1 MTPGGIRAR
10 LRPCALHALGEN
22 FTAQAIA
29 FKINHLHKSHAAEKR
44 LRDHRFGAPT
54 QFMPLCTTVAAVRPS
69 GADVKRQ
76 KRGGTAIRLGRADPP
91 DMTNPIPPPP
101 QPTAVSAFLR
111 GLDRRAR
118 LLALVQSGDATAA
131 QRALDAAARV
141 FATEAGQWPIAQWP
155 RQYWRLLL
163 STPSMRH
170 TGSAAG
176 PLPGIARLPPQ
187 VRAALLLHL
196 VAALGEADAAAALG
210 IDVDAYQLR
219 IRDALPRDA
228 LGQPDLDVWRA
239 WRAAAQRALDA
250 MPEAADDAPVP
261 PQPPVTQADEAGDAA
276 RHRRRMRWLWLGV
289 ALCAVALVASFFL
302 HPRGRELLDSWR
314 NHVQVE
320 PLPPAA
326 APKARFDPADPALHP
341 DRALLAEPGTL
352 QLALQLPLLAWL
364 ATEAADA
371 LPAPPLA
378 PAFADTA
385 SAVPAEPT
393 PAASLSER
401 MRAWDQLSP
410 LQRARQRGAL
420 AEWQALPTEEQAL
433 LRRLAARF
441 AALPSTE
448 QQALRE
454 RYAALSFDA
463 HRGWHLGPRLG
474 RDWPRIGALFAYV
487 EPGEREAL
495 LRLLRAAS
503 AEELDTLAR
512 LAQITPPEARAAL
525 RRELLAQL
533 PAQRT
538 AWLQARLQQ

>member
-1 MTPGGIRAR
+1 MT
-10 LRPCALHALGEN
+10 E
-22 FTAQAIA
+22 
-29 FKINHLHKSHAAEKR
+29 SH
-44 LRDHRFGAPT
+44 PS
-54 QFMPLCTTVAAVRPS
+54 PPPSAAV
-69 GADVKRQ
+69 A
-76 KRGGTAIRLGRADPP
+76 
-91 DMTNPIPPPP
+91 
-101 QPTAVSAFLR
+101 AFLR

-118 LLALVQSGDATAA
+118 LLALVQSGDAQAA
-131 QRALDAAARV
+131 PRALDAAARV
-141 FATEAGQWPIAQWP
+141 FASEAGQWPIAQWP

-163 STPSMRH
+163 STPSMRQ
-170 TGSAAG
+170 TGAVTAG
-176 PLPGIARLPPQ
+176 PLPGIARLPAQ

-196 VAALGEADAAAALG
+196 VAALDEADAAAALG
-210 IDVDAYQLR
+210 IEVDAYQLR

-250 MPEAADDAPVP
+250 LPETAAAAPAP
-261 PQPPVTQADEAGDAA
+261 APSTAQPDQGADAA
-276 RHRRRMRWLWLGV
+276 RHRRRMRWLSLGV
-289 ALCAVALVASFFL
+289 AACAFALLASFFL
-302 HPRGRELLDSWR
+302 HQRGRELLDSWR

-320 PLPPAA
+320 PLPPAV

-352 QLALQLPLLAWL
+352 QLARQLPLLAWL

-371 LPAPPLA
+371 LPPPPLA
-378 PAFADTA
+378 PAFPDTA
-385 SAVPAEPT
+385 SA
-393 PAASLSER
+393 AAVDPLAGSDLSER
-401 MRAWDQLSP
+401 IRAWDRLSP
-410 LQRARQRGAL
+410 SQRARQRGAL
-420 AEWQALPTEEQAL
+420 EEWQALPAEEQAL
-433 LRRLAARF
+433 LGRLAARF
-441 AALPSTE
+441 AALPSAE
-448 QQALRE
+448 QLALRE
-454 RYAALSFDA
+454 RYASLSFDA

-525 RRELLAQL
+525 RRELLAQA
-533 PAQRT
+533 PAQRA

>member
-1 MTPGGIRAR
+1 MTES
-10 LRPCALHALGEN
+10 RPP
-22 FTAQAIA
+22 
-29 FKINHLHKSHAAEKR
+29 S
-44 LRDHRFGAPT
+44 P
-54 QFMPLCTTVAAVRPS
+54 PSAAV
-69 GADVKRQ
+69 A
-76 KRGGTAIRLGRADPP
+76 
-91 DMTNPIPPPP
+91 
-101 QPTAVSAFLR
+101 AFLR

-118 LLALVQSGDATAA
+118 LLALVQSGDAQAA
-131 QRALDAAARV
+131 PRALDAAARV
-141 FATEAGQWPIAQWP
+141 FASDAGQWPIAQWP

-163 STPSMRH
+163 STPSMRQ
-170 TGSAAG
+170 TGAGATG

-196 VAALGEADAAAALG
+196 VAALDEADAAAALG
-210 IDVDAYQLR
+210 IEVDAYQRR

-261 PQPPVTQADEAGDAA
+261 PQPPVTQENKATDAA

-289 ALCAVALVASFFL
+289 AVCAVALVASFFL

-314 NHVQVE
+314 NHVRVE

-326 APKARFDPADPALHP
+326 APRARFDPADPALHP
-341 DRALLAEPGTL
+341 DRNLLAEPGTL

-364 ATEAADA
+364 ATEAPEA
-371 LPAPPLA
+371 LPLPPLA

-385 SAVPAEPT
+385 SAAPADSS
-393 PAASLSER
+393 AGSDLAER
-401 MRAWDQLSP
+401 MRAWDRLSP
-410 LQRARQRGAL
+410 LQRAQQRGAL
-420 AEWQALPTEEQAL
+420 AEWQALPADEQAL
-433 LRRLAARF
+433 LRRLAARL
-441 AALPSTE
+441 AALPSAE

-487 EPGEREAL
+487 APGEREAV

-503 AEELDTLAR
+503 VEELDTLAR

-525 RRELLAQL
+525 RRQLLAQL

-538 AWLQARLQQ
+538 AWLRARLQQ

>member
-1 MTPGGIRAR
+1 MT
-10 LRPCALHALGEN
+10 E
-22 FTAQAIA
+22 
-29 FKINHLHKSHAAEKR
+29 SH
-44 LRDHRFGAPT
+44 PS
-54 QFMPLCTTVAAVRPS
+54 PPPSAAV
-69 GADVKRQ
+69 A
-76 KRGGTAIRLGRADPP
+76 
-91 DMTNPIPPPP
+91 
-101 QPTAVSAFLR
+101 AFLR

-118 LLALVQSGDATAA
+118 LLALVQSGDAQAA
-131 QRALDAAARV
+131 PRALDAAARV
-141 FATEAGQWPIAQWP
+141 FASEAGQWPIAQWP

-163 STPSMRH
+163 STPSMRQ
-170 TGSAAG
+170 TGAVTAG
-176 PLPGIARLPPQ
+176 PLPGIARLPAQ

-196 VAALGEADAAAALG
+196 VAALDEADAAAALG
-210 IDVDAYQLR
+210 IEVDAYQLR

-250 MPEAADDAPVP
+250 LPETAAAAPAP
-261 PQPPVTQADEAGDAA
+261 APSTAQPDQGADAA
-276 RHRRRMRWLWLGV
+276 RHRHRRRMRWLWLGV
-289 ALCAVALVASFFL
+289 AACAFALLASFFL
-302 HPRGRELLDSWR
+302 HQRGRELLDSWR

-320 PLPPAA
+320 PLPPAV

-352 QLALQLPLLAWL
+352 QLARQLPLLAWL

-371 LPAPPLA
+371 LPPPPLA
-378 PAFADTA
+378 PAFPDTA
-385 SAVPAEPT
+385 SA
-393 PAASLSER
+393 AAVDPLAGSDLSER
-401 MRAWDQLSP
+401 IRAWDRLSP
-410 LQRARQRGAL
+410 SQRAQQRGAL
-420 AEWQALPTEEQAL
+420 EEWQALPAEEQAL
-433 LRRLAARF
+433 LGRLAARF
-441 AALPSTE
+441 AALPSAE
-448 QQALRE
+448 QLALRE
-454 RYAALSFDA
+454 RYASLSFDA

-525 RRELLAQL
+525 RRELLAQA
-533 PAQRT
+533 PAQRA

>member
-1 MTPGGIRAR
+1 MT
-10 LRPCALHALGEN
+10 E
-22 FTAQAIA
+22 
-29 FKINHLHKSHAAEKR
+29 SH
-44 LRDHRFGAPT
+44 PS
-54 QFMPLCTTVAAVRPS
+54 PPPSAAV
-69 GADVKRQ
+69 A
-76 KRGGTAIRLGRADPP
+76 
-91 DMTNPIPPPP
+91 
-101 QPTAVSAFLR
+101 AFLR

-118 LLALVQSGDATAA
+118 LLALVQSGDAQAA
-131 QRALDAAARV
+131 PRALDAAARV
-141 FATEAGQWPIAQWP
+141 FASEAGQWPIAQWP

-163 STPSMRH
+163 STPSMRQ
-170 TGSAAG
+170 TGAVTAG
-176 PLPGIARLPPQ
+176 PLPGIARLPAQ

-196 VAALGEADAAAALG
+196 VAALDEADAAAALG
-210 IDVDAYQLR
+210 IEVDAYQLR

-250 MPEAADDAPVP
+250 LPETAAAAPAP
-261 PQPPVTQADEAGDAA
+261 APSTAQPDQGADAA

-289 ALCAVALVASFFL
+289 AACAFALLASFFL
-302 HPRGRELLDSWR
+302 HQRGRELLDSWR

-320 PLPPAA
+320 PLPPAV

-352 QLALQLPLLAWL
+352 QLARQLPLLAWL

-371 LPAPPLA
+371 LPPPPLA
-378 PAFADTA
+378 PAFPDTA
-385 SAVPAEPT
+385 SA
-393 PAASLSER
+393 AAVDPLAGSDLSER
-401 MRAWDQLSP
+401 IRAWDRLSP
-410 LQRARQRGAL
+410 SQRAQQRGAL
-420 AEWQALPTEEQAL
+420 EEWQALPAEEQAL
-433 LRRLAARF
+433 LGRLAARF
-441 AALPSTE
+441 AALPSAE
-448 QQALRE
+448 QLALRE
-454 RYAALSFDA
+454 RYASLSFDA

-525 RRELLAQL
+525 RRELLAQA
-533 PAQRT
+533 PAQRA

>member
-1 MTPGGIRAR
+1 MT
-10 LRPCALHALGEN
+10 E
-22 FTAQAIA
+22 
-29 FKINHLHKSHAAEKR
+29 SH
-44 LRDHRFGAPT
+44 PS
-54 QFMPLCTTVAAVRPS
+54 PPPSAAV
-69 GADVKRQ
+69 A
-76 KRGGTAIRLGRADPP
+76 
-91 DMTNPIPPPP
+91 
-101 QPTAVSAFLR
+101 AFLR

-118 LLALVQSGDATAA
+118 LLALVQSGDAQAA
-131 QRALDAAARV
+131 PRALDAAARV
-141 FATEAGQWPIAQWP
+141 FASEAGQWPIAQWP

-163 STPSMRH
+163 STPSMRQ
-170 TGSAAG
+170 TGAVTAG
-176 PLPGIARLPPQ
+176 PLPGIARLPAQ

-196 VAALGEADAAAALG
+196 VAALDEADAAAALG
-210 IDVDAYQLR
+210 IEVDAYQLR

-250 MPEAADDAPVP
+250 LPETAAAAPATAP
-261 PQPPVTQADEAGDAA
+261 STAQPDQGADAA
-276 RHRRRMRWLWLGV
+276 RHRRRMRWLSLGV
-289 ALCAVALVASFFL
+289 AACAFALLASFFL
-302 HPRGRELLDSWR
+302 HQRGRELLDSWR

-320 PLPPAA
+320 PLPPAV

-352 QLALQLPLLAWL
+352 QLARQLPLLAWL

-371 LPAPPLA
+371 LPPPPLA
-378 PAFADTA
+378 PAFPDTA
-385 SAVPAEPT
+385 SA
-393 PAASLSER
+393 AAVDPLAGSDLSER
-401 MRAWDQLSP
+401 IRAWDRLSP
-410 LQRARQRGAL
+410 SQRARQRGAL
-420 AEWQALPTEEQAL
+420 EEWQALPAEEQAL
-433 LRRLAARF
+433 LGRLAARF
-441 AALPSTE
+441 AALPSAE
-448 QQALRE
+448 QLALRE
-454 RYAALSFDA
+454 RYASLSFDA

-525 RRELLAQL
+525 RRELLAQA
-533 PAQRT
+533 PAQRA

>member
-1 MTPGGIRAR
+1 MTES
-10 LRPCALHALGEN
+10 RPP
-22 FTAQAIA
+22 
-29 FKINHLHKSHAAEKR
+29 S
-44 LRDHRFGAPT
+44 P
-54 QFMPLCTTVAAVRPS
+54 PSAAV
-69 GADVKRQ
+69 A
-76 KRGGTAIRLGRADPP
+76 
-91 DMTNPIPPPP
+91 
-101 QPTAVSAFLR
+101 AFLR

-118 LLALVQSGDATAA
+118 LLALVQSGDAQAA
-131 QRALDAAARV
+131 PRALDAAARV
-141 FATEAGQWPIAQWP
+141 FASDAGQWPIAQWP

-163 STPSMRH
+163 STPSMRQ
-170 TGSAAG
+170 TGAGASG

-196 VAALGEADAAAALG
+196 VAALDEADAAAALG
-210 IDVDAYQLR
+210 IEVDAYQRR

-250 MPEAADDAPVP
+250 MPEAAEDAPVP
-261 PQPPVTQADEAGDAA
+261 SQPPVTQEDKAGDAA

-289 ALCAVALVASFFL
+289 AVCAVALVASFFL

-314 NHVQVE
+314 NHVRVE

-326 APKARFDPADPALHP
+326 APKARFDPADLALHP
-341 DRALLAEPGTL
+341 DRNLLAEPGTL

-364 ATEAADA
+364 ATEAPDA
-371 LPAPPLA
+371 LPLPPLA

-385 SAVPAEPT
+385 STAPADSS
-393 PAASLSER
+393 AGSDLAER
-401 MRAWDQLSP
+401 MRAWDRLSP
-410 LQRARQRGAL
+410 KQRAQQRGAL
-420 AEWQALPTEEQAL
+420 AEWQALPADEQAL
-433 LRRLAARF
+433 LRRLAARL
-441 AALPSTE
+441 AALPSAE

-487 EPGEREAL
+487 APGEREAL
-495 LRLLRAAS
+495 LQLLRAAS

-525 RRELLAQL
+525 RRELLAQV
-533 PAQRT
+533 PMQRA

>member
-1 MTPGGIRAR
+1 MT
-10 LRPCALHALGEN
+10 E
-22 FTAQAIA
+22 
-29 FKINHLHKSHAAEKR
+29 SH
-44 LRDHRFGAPT
+44 PS
-54 QFMPLCTTVAAVRPS
+54 PPPSAAV
-69 GADVKRQ
+69 A
-76 KRGGTAIRLGRADPP
+76 
-91 DMTNPIPPPP
+91 
-101 QPTAVSAFLR
+101 AFLR

-118 LLALVQSGDATAA
+118 LLALVQSGDAQAA
-131 QRALDAAARV
+131 PRALDAAARV
-141 FATEAGQWPIAQWP
+141 FASEAGQWPIAQWP

-163 STPSMRH
+163 STPSMRQ
-170 TGSAAG
+170 TGAVTAG
-176 PLPGIARLPPQ
+176 PLPGIARLPAQ

-196 VAALGEADAAAALG
+196 VAALDEADAAAALG
-210 IDVDAYQLR
+210 IEVDAYQLR

-250 MPEAADDAPVP
+250 LPETAAAAPAP
-261 PQPPVTQADEAGDAA
+261 APSTAQPDQGADAA
-276 RHRRRMRWLWLGV
+276 RHRHRRRMRWLWLGV
-289 ALCAVALVASFFL
+289 AACAFALLASFFL
-302 HPRGRELLDSWR
+302 HQRGGELLDSWR

-320 PLPPAA
+320 PLPPAV

-352 QLALQLPLLAWL
+352 QLARQLPLLAWL

-371 LPAPPLA
+371 LPPPPLA
-378 PAFADTA
+378 PAFPDTA
-385 SAVPAEPT
+385 SA
-393 PAASLSER
+393 AAVDPLAGSDLSER
-401 MRAWDQLSP
+401 IRAWDRLSP
-410 LQRARQRGAL
+410 SQRAQQRGAL
-420 AEWQALPTEEQAL
+420 EEWQALPAEEQAL
-433 LRRLAARF
+433 LGRLAARF
-441 AALPSTE
+441 AALPSAE
-448 QQALRE
+448 QLALRE
-454 RYAALSFDA
+454 RYASLSFDA

-525 RRELLAQL
+525 RRELLAQA
-533 PAQRT
+533 PAQRA

>member
-1 MTPGGIRAR
+1 MT
-10 LRPCALHALGEN
+10 E
-22 FTAQAIA
+22 
-29 FKINHLHKSHAAEKR
+29 SH
-44 LRDHRFGAPT
+44 PS
-54 QFMPLCTTVAAVRPS
+54 PPPSAAV
-69 GADVKRQ
+69 A
-76 KRGGTAIRLGRADPP
+76 
-91 DMTNPIPPPP
+91 
-101 QPTAVSAFLR
+101 AFLR

-118 LLALVQSGDATAA
+118 LLALVQSGDAQAA
-131 QRALDAAARV
+131 PRALDAAARV
-141 FATEAGQWPIAQWP
+141 FASEAGQWPIAQWP

-163 STPSMRH
+163 STPSMRQ
-170 TGSAAG
+170 TGAVTAG
-176 PLPGIARLPPQ
+176 PLPGIARLPAQ

-196 VAALGEADAAAALG
+196 VAALDEADAAAALG
-210 IDVDAYQLR
+210 IEVDAYQLR

-250 MPEAADDAPVP
+250 LPETAAAAPAP
-261 PQPPVTQADEAGDAA
+261 APSTAQPDQGADAA
-276 RHRRRMRWLWLGV
+276 RHRHRRRMRWLWLGV
-289 ALCAVALVASFFL
+289 AACAFALLASFFL
-302 HPRGRELLDSWR
+302 HQRGRELLDSWR

-320 PLPPAA
+320 PLPPAV

-352 QLALQLPLLAWL
+352 QLARQLPLLAWL

-371 LPAPPLA
+371 LPPPLA
-378 PAFADTA
+378 PAFPDTA
-385 SAVPAEPT
+385 SA
-393 PAASLSER
+393 AAVDPLAGSDLSER
-401 MRAWDQLSP
+401 IRAWDRLSP
-410 LQRARQRGAL
+410 SQRAQQRGAL
-420 AEWQALPTEEQAL
+420 EEWQALPAEEQAL
-433 LRRLAARF
+433 LGRLAARF
-441 AALPSTE
+441 AALPSAE
-448 QQALRE
+448 QLALRE
-454 RYAALSFDA
+454 RYASLSFDA

-525 RRELLAQL
+525 RRELLAQA
-533 PAQRT
+533 PAQRA

>member
-1 MTPGGIRAR
+1 MT
-10 LRPCALHALGEN
+10 E
-22 FTAQAIA
+22 
-29 FKINHLHKSHAAEKR
+29 SH
-44 LRDHRFGAPT
+44 PS
-54 QFMPLCTTVAAVRPS
+54 PPPSAAV
-69 GADVKRQ
+69 A
-76 KRGGTAIRLGRADPP
+76 
-91 DMTNPIPPPP
+91 
-101 QPTAVSAFLR
+101 AFLR

-118 LLALVQSGDATAA
+118 LLALVQSGDAQAA
-131 QRALDAAARV
+131 PRALDAAARV
-141 FATEAGQWPIAQWP
+141 FASEAGQWPIAQWP

-163 STPSMRH
+163 STPSMRQ
-170 TGSAAG
+170 TGAVTAG
-176 PLPGIARLPPQ
+176 PLPGIARLPAQ

-196 VAALGEADAAAALG
+196 VAALDEADAAAALG
-210 IDVDAYQLR
+210 IEVDAYQLR

-250 MPEAADDAPVP
+250 LPETAAAAPAP
-261 PQPPVTQADEAGDAA
+261 APSTAQPDQGADAA
-276 RHRRRMRWLWLGV
+276 RHRHRRRMRWLWLGV
-289 ALCAVALVASFFL
+289 AACAFALLASFFL
-302 HPRGRELLDSWR
+302 HQRGRELLDSWR

-320 PLPPAA
+320 PLPPAV

-352 QLALQLPLLAWL
+352 QLARQLPLLAWL

-371 LPAPPLA
+371 LPPPPLA
-378 PAFADTA
+378 PAFPDTA
-385 SAVPAEPT
+385 SA
-393 PAASLSER
+393 AAVDPLAGSDLSER
-401 MRAWDQLSP
+401 IRAWDRLSP
-410 LQRARQRGAL
+410 SQRARQRGAL
-420 AEWQALPTEEQAL
+420 EEWQALPAEEQAL
-433 LRRLAARF
+433 LGRLAARF
-441 AALPSTE
+441 AALPSAE
-448 QQALRE
+448 QLALRE
-454 RYAALSFDA
+454 RYASLSFDA

-525 RRELLAQL
+525 RRELLAQA
-533 PAQRT
+533 PAQRA

>member
-1 MTPGGIRAR
+1 MT
-10 LRPCALHALGEN
+10 E
-22 FTAQAIA
+22 
-29 FKINHLHKSHAAEKR
+29 SH
-44 LRDHRFGAPT
+44 PS
-54 QFMPLCTTVAAVRPS
+54 PPPSAAV
-69 GADVKRQ
+69 A
-76 KRGGTAIRLGRADPP
+76 
-91 DMTNPIPPPP
+91 
-101 QPTAVSAFLR
+101 AFLR

-118 LLALVQSGDATAA
+118 LLALVQSGDAQAA
-131 QRALDAAARV
+131 PRALDAAARV
-141 FATEAGQWPIAQWP
+141 FASEAGQWPIAQWP

-163 STPSMRH
+163 STPSMRQ
-170 TGSAAG
+170 TGAVTAG
-176 PLPGIARLPPQ
+176 PLPGIARLPAQ

-196 VAALGEADAAAALG
+196 VAALDEADAAAALG
-210 IDVDAYQLR
+210 IEVDAYQLR

-250 MPEAADDAPVP
+250 LPETAAAAPAP
-261 PQPPVTQADEAGDAA
+261 APSTAQPDQGADAA

-289 ALCAVALVASFFL
+289 AACAFALLASFFL
-302 HPRGRELLDSWR
+302 HQRGRELLDSWR

-320 PLPPAA
+320 PLPPAV

-352 QLALQLPLLAWL
+352 QLARQLPLLAWL

-371 LPAPPLA
+371 LPPPPLA
-378 PAFADTA
+378 PAFPDTA
-385 SAVPAEPT
+385 SA
-393 PAASLSER
+393 AAVDPLAGSDLSER
-401 MRAWDQLSP
+401 IRAWDRLSP
-410 LQRARQRGAL
+410 SQRARQRGAL
-420 AEWQALPTEEQAL
+420 EEWQALPAEEQAL
-433 LRRLAARF
+433 LGRLAARF
-441 AALPSTE
+441 AALPSAE
-448 QQALRE
+448 QLALRE
-454 RYAALSFDA
+454 RYASLSFDA

-525 RRELLAQL
+525 RRELLAQA
-533 PAQRT
+533 PAQRA

>member
-1 MTPGGIRAR
+1 MT
-10 LRPCALHALGEN
+10 E
-22 FTAQAIA
+22 
-29 FKINHLHKSHAAEKR
+29 SH
-44 LRDHRFGAPT
+44 PS
-54 QFMPLCTTVAAVRPS
+54 PPPSAAV
-69 GADVKRQ
+69 A
-76 KRGGTAIRLGRADPP
+76 
-91 DMTNPIPPPP
+91 
-101 QPTAVSAFLR
+101 AFLR

-118 LLALVQSGDATAA
+118 LLALVQSGDAQAA
-131 QRALDAAARV
+131 PRALDAAARV
-141 FATEAGQWPIAQWP
+141 FASEAGQWPIAQWP

-163 STPSMRH
+163 STPSMRQ
-170 TGSAAG
+170 TGAVTAG
-176 PLPGIARLPPQ
+176 PLPGIARLPAQ

-196 VAALGEADAAAALG
+196 VAALDEADAAAALG
-210 IDVDAYQLR
+210 IEVDAYQLR

-250 MPEAADDAPVP
+250 LPETAAAAPAP
-261 PQPPVTQADEAGDAA
+261 APSTAQPDQGADAA

-289 ALCAVALVASFFL
+289 AACAFALLASFFL
-302 HPRGRELLDSWR
+302 HQRGGELLDSWR

-320 PLPPAA
+320 PLPPAV

-352 QLALQLPLLAWL
+352 QLARQLPLLAWL

-371 LPAPPLA
+371 LPPPPLA
-378 PAFADTA
+378 PAFPDTA
-385 SAVPAEPT
+385 SA
-393 PAASLSER
+393 AAVDPLAGSDLSER
-401 MRAWDQLSP
+401 IRAWDRLSP
-410 LQRARQRGAL
+410 SQRAQQRGAL
-420 AEWQALPTEEQAL
+420 EEWQALPAEEQAL
-433 LRRLAARF
+433 LGRLAARF
-441 AALPSTE
+441 AALPSAE
-448 QQALRE
+448 QLALRE
-454 RYAALSFDA
+454 RYASLSFDA

-525 RRELLAQL
+525 RRELLAQA
-533 PAQRT
+533 PAQRA